1 VKYARAALIA
11 CTLACSSSQKSAG
24 RLGDD
29 ERGTIPN
36 SREDRVLLTQFNEI
50 GGVAVSQRHVFI
62 TTPFGLGIMDRQ
74 FQRWLPPVTVADGYP
89 IERTTVV
96 AADPNSDAVWVG
108 AVGLV
113 MIYRPSVDILTR
125 INLPGLVEVIAFDRQ
140 GSNAY
145 VRASNTWS
153 RISFNGVATSISRSM
168 LPADL
173 VTSPTIED
181 VYREFPTLR
190 GFERLLTRDA
200 RLESWPVTAGTRS
213 PEKSEVWLGTWGNG
227 LFQVD
232 PVFQQSTARPF
243 GLMDRGAGAI
253 ARGAGGVWIAG
264 LGNGARQRGGVTFA
278 GTRLDS
284 WRWLV
289 GPMTNPLVGTR
300 ATDLVMRQDALWV
313 ATDRG
318 LARMSARNEL
328 DFRFWTM
335 LNGLPSDR
343 VLSVAAKHGGAWVGT
358 TTGLVFV
365 ADTGRR
371 TARRDVGATLA
382 SGSAIRAL
390 LLTGDTLWVGSDAGL
405 LLLPPSGDKL
415 VRAAAATT
423 EQRLTRPIRALARG
437 DSTVA
442 IATESEIFL
451 IDLPSGT
458 LRPRLNLTPYG
469 TVRDIRSIALD
480 ERTLWVGGTFGALSY
495 RLADGVTRLVRPS
508 GAYDAI
514 EDIELT
520 TDYVWLATADGVTR
534 LRRLSDGSAY

>member
-1 VKYARAALIA
+1 M
-11 CTLACSSSQKSAG
+11 
-24 RLGDD
+24 GDD
-29 ERGTIPN
+29 TRGTIPT
-36 SREDRVLLTQFNEI
+36 SREDRLLITQFNEI
-50 GGVAVSQRHVFI
+50 SGIAVSQRHVFI
-62 TTPFGLGIMDRQ
+62 TTPYGLGIMDRQ

-89 IERTTVV
+89 IEQTTVV

-113 MIYRPSVDILTR
+113 IVYRPSVDILTR
-125 INLPGLVEVIAFDRQ
+125 ISLSGIVEQIAFDRQ
-140 GSNAY
+140 SASTY
-145 VRASNTWS
+145 VRASNAWS
-153 RISFNGVATSISRSM
+153 RISFSGVATRISRSM

-173 VTSPTIED
+173 VTSPTLDD

-190 GFERLLTRDA
+190 GFERLYTRDA
-200 RLESWPVTAGTRS
+200 QLESWPVTAGTRS

-227 LFQVD
+227 VFQVD
-232 PVFQQSTARPF
+232 PLFQQSTPRPF
-243 GLMDRGAGAI
+243 GLIDRGAGALT
-253 ARGAGGVWIAG
+253 RGEGGVWIAG
-264 LGNGARQRGGVTFA
+264 LGNGFRQRGGVTFA
-278 GTRLDS
+278 GAHLDS

-289 GPMTNPLVGTR
+289 SPMNSPLGGSRT
-300 ATDLVMRQDALWV
+300 TDLAMREDALWV

-318 LARMSARNEL
+318 LARMSARNEN

-343 VLSVAAKHGGAWVGT
+343 ILSVAPKYGGAWVGT
-358 TTGLVFV
+358 TAGLVFV
-365 ADTGRR
+365 PDTGRR
-371 TARRDVGATLA
+371 TARRDIGATIA
-382 SGSAIRAL
+382 DGTSIRAL

-405 LLLPPSGDKL
+405 LLLPPGGDKL

-423 EQRLTRPIRALARG
+423 EQRLARPIRALARG

-458 LRPRLNLTPYG
+458 LRPRLDLTPFG
-469 TVRDIRSIALD
+469 TVRDIRTIAID
-480 ERTLWVGGTFGALSY
+480 DRTIWIGGTFGALMY
-495 RLADGVTRLVRPS
+495 RLADGVTKLVRPS
-508 GAYDAI
+508 GAYDAV

-520 TDYVWLATADGVTR
+520 AEYVWLATADGVTR